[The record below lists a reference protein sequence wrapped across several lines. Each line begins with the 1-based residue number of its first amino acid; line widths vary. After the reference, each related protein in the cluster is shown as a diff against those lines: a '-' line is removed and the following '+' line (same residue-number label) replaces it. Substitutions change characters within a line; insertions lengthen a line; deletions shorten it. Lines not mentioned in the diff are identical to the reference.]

1 MARNL
6 AKYDSIAKKDY
17 QQKELER
24 LGLTPEEEQ
33 YDQIVKFFCLIYDEV
48 EKNGILPVKD
58 KGEYFLKYF
67 CDSIQPLLL
76 FGFKNGARYL
86 DVAAGVGFPSIPTA
100 IFRPDLLMTLVEE
113 DAAKRAFLN
122 ETVEELGLINV
133 TIVSSL
139 DEVKTKFENSI
150 QRDCGTLM
158 DFTRKA
164 RGFMD
169 PDGRLYTFRTP
180 AFEEELSEITMNK
193 EAEGVCVSEIAEYD
207 LANQIYGLNLVAFEI
222 YS

>member
-1 MARNL
+1 MSRDL
-6 AKYDSIAKKDY
+6 AKHDGIAKKDY

-58 KGEYFLKYF
+58 KGQYFLKYF

-100 IFRPDLLMTLVEE
+100 IFRPDLQMTLVEE
-113 DAAKRAFLN
+113 DSAKRAFL
-122 ETVEELGLINV
+122 EEMVAELGLTNV
-133 TIVSSL
+133 TVVASL
-139 DEVKTKFENSI
+139 DDVKGKFENSI

-164 RGFMD
+164 RGFME

-180 AFEEELSEITMNK
+180 HFEEELSEITMNK

>member
-1 MARNL
+1 MGRDL
-6 AKYDSIAKKDY
+6 AKHDSVAKKDY

-24 LGLTPEEEQ
+24 LGLTPEDEQ
-33 YDQIVKFFCLIYDEV
+33 YEQIVSFFCLIYDEV
-48 EKNGILPVKD
+48 EKNGILPAKD

-86 DVAAGVGFPSIPTA
+86 DIAAGVGFPSIPTA

-113 DAAKRAFLN
+113 DNSKRAFLE
-122 ETVEELGLINV
+122 ETVALLKLKNV

-139 DEVKTKFENSI
+139 DLVKTKFENCV

-158 DFTRKA
+158 NFTRKA
-164 RGFMD
+164 RKFMD
-169 PDGRLYTFRTP
+169 SDGRLYTFRTP

-193 EAEGVCVSEIAEYD
+193 DAEGVCVSEIAEYD

>member
-1 MARNL
+1 MSRDL
-6 AKYDSIAKKDY
+6 LKYDGIAKKDY

-24 LGLTPEEEQ
+24 LGLTPEEHQ
-33 YDQIVKFFCLIYDEV
+33 YDQIVMFFCMIYDEV
-48 EKNGILPVKD
+48 AKNDVLPVKD
-58 KGEYFLKYF
+58 KGQYFLKYF

-113 DAAKRAFLN
+113 NPAKRAFL
-122 ETVEELGLINV
+122 EEMVKELKLLNV
-133 TIVSSL
+133 TVVDSL
-139 DEVKTKFENSI
+139 DNVDGKFENSI

-158 DFTRKA
+158 NFTRKA
-164 RGFMD
+164 RGFME

-180 AFEEELSEITMNK
+180 HFEEELSEITMNK